1 MENQWAGF
9 DDFELACLY
18 SDYGFTI
25 APDDI
30 VEILP
35 VRLKDRAK
43 IEQILT
49 EYEFDRAFGKKDVDL
64 IPELL

>member
-1 MENQWAGF
+1 
-9 DDFELACLY
+9 LY

-25 APDDI
+25 EPDDI